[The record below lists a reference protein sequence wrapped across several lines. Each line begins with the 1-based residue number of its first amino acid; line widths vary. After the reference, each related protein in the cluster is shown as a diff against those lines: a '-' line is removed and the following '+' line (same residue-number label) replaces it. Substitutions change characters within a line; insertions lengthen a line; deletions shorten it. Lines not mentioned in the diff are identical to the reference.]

1 MMNIVIVEDE
11 PLVLQRTHRLTMEI
25 LKAQQPKI
33 HCFENI
39 DDAEH
44 FLTENTIDLLLLDL
58 NLKGR
63 NGFDL
68 LKSNLAAG
76 YHTIIIS
83 AYADKAIEAFHYGVL
98 DFVAKPYTL
107 ERLSKALD
115 RMLDKTQRSYY
126 GCRYLSI
133 KKLGAIELIAIA
145 DISHIQADGHYS
157 LIHLAETTDATCT
170 NTSKALHAKNIEK
183 IMQLLP
189 ENFIRVHR
197 SYVVNMNKMKQLL
210 IEAGSQYAIKL
221 TNGEEIPVGR
231 TKYQEVKQYLEAN

>member
-11 PLVLQRTHRLTMEI
+11 PLVQQRTLRLTMEI
-25 LKAQQPKI
+25 LKTHKPKI

-44 FLTENTIDLLLLDL
+44 FLSENTIDLLLLDL

-68 LKSNLAAG
+68 LKSNVAAG

-107 ERLSKALD
+107 ERLSKAFD
-115 RMLDKTQRSYY
+115 RMLDKEQRSYY

-133 KKLGAIELIAIA
+133 KKLGAIELLPIA
-145 DISHIQADGHYS
+145 DIAYIEADAHYS
-157 LIHLAETTDATCT
+157 LIHLIDNSEAT
-170 NTSKALHAKNIEK
+170 ALHNKNIEK

-197 SYVVNMNKMKQLL
+197 SYAVNMNKVQQLL
-210 IEAGSQYAIKL
+210 IEAGSQYSIKL
-221 TNGEEIPVGR
+221 IHGQEIPVGR
-231 TKYQEVKQYLEAN
+231 TKYQDVKQYMEAGDLSKK